1 VGSGKRWFVGDLGA
15 WQEDPHKDKARLG
28 STFGCVW
35 VGYVGEEAEAKQ
47 ALRWGMLQWA
57 WAFMWALILLLVLRV
72 VQVPRL
78 DRRAPPSCVCLFPLI
93 YLCVHGLA

>member
-15 WQEDPHKDKARLG
+15 WQDDQDKDKALLG

-35 VGYVGEEAEAKQ
+35 VGYVGEEAEAKH

-57 WAFMWALILLLVLRV
+57 LALMWALILLLVLRV
-72 VQVPRL
+72 SSKFLGWIVGLLPR
-78 DRRAPPSCVCLFPLI
+78 VCAYFL
-93 YLCVHGLA
+93 

>member
-15 WQEDPHKDKARLG
+15 WQEDPYKDKARLG
-28 STFGCVW
+28 SMFGCVW

-57 WAFMWALILLLVLRV
+57 WAFMWALILLLVLRMSSKFLGWIV
-72 VQVPRL
+72 GLLLR
-78 DRRAPPSCVCLFPLI
+78 VCAYFL
-93 YLCVHGLA
+93 